1 MPAIATRRSRTFGM
15 LAWVSPQSRGRKSSK
30 PVRRQASS
38 RVASGASRLREPE
51 FRDGRDVIV
60 KNLALLAD
68 VAAVPSAYD
77 AEALVSVLVG
87 YLIQAGVPEPG
98 LTRMML
104 DVIDELP
111 GATLTILTLPCGR
124 SRSSVRPA

>member
-1 MPAIATRRSRTFGM
+1 M
-15 LAWVSPQSRGRKSSK
+15 
-30 PVRRQASS
+30 
-38 RVASGASRLREPE
+38 REPE

-60 KNLALLAD
+60 KNLAVLAD

-87 YLIQAGVPEPG
+87 YLIHAGVPEPG

-104 DVIDELP
+104 DVIDELRRCDADHSYPALRALAVNRSARRDRVRRRRGWSP
-111 GATLTILTLPCGR
+111 GGPGCG
-124 SRSSVRPA
+124 PAVDRQRR

>member
-1 MPAIATRRSRTFGM
+1 M
-15 LAWVSPQSRGRKSSK
+15 
-30 PVRRQASS
+30 
-38 RVASGASRLREPE
+38 
-51 FRDGRDVIV
+51 

-87 YLIQAGVPEPG
+87 YLIQAGIPEPG

-104 DVIDELP
+104 DVIDELRRRDADHSYP
-111 GATLTILTLPCGR
+111 ATRPSPLSAPACSSHAETHDNFDRDSPSARGYGQPA
-124 SRSSVRPA
+124 SRSPLACLLPGEHALLSPEGAE

>member
-1 MPAIATRRSRTFGM
+1 M
-15 LAWVSPQSRGRKSSK
+15 LAWVSPQSRGRKSSR
-30 PVRRQASS
+30 PVRRQTSS
-38 RVASGASRLREPE
+38 RVASSASRLREPE

-87 YLIQAGVPEPG
+87 YLIQAGIPG
-98 LTRMML
+98 PSL
-104 DVIDELP
+104 
-111 GATLTILTLPCGR
+111 A
-124 SRSSVRPA
+124 